1 MRTNVRFILS
11 HGNKQKK
18 RATQTLFLKKD

>member
-18 RATQTLFLKKD
+18 RATQTLFFKKD